1 MPNLILKNAEIVFPN
16 ERSDKNIFIENEKF
30 SAFYDEKQADEI
42 IDLSEHTIFAGFID
56 AHIHGAVG
64 VDVNA
69 ATADDLY
76 KMAEFLA
83 EKGTTA
89 WLPTFVPDADE
100 TYERVVGEI
109 EKIIEIQANAPV
121 AQIVGLHYEGVF
133 ANEKMCGALRP
144 RFFKKF
150 TGTEVGDLPKL
161 KTGAHLTTF
170 APEVAGGIALV
181 KELKKQN
188 WIPSIGHTRADFE
201 ILEKAFDAG
210 AKHLTHFFNAM
221 TGLHHRE
228 IGVVGW
234 ALGKENVTFDII
246 ADGVHVAPQV
256 LKLAAETKSADKVS
270 LISDAVL
277 PAGLGDGDF
286 EIWNEKVSVVN
297 GKTRNERG
305 SIAGSVIT
313 LHDAVKQMLALGF
326 SESEVSK
333 MASANPAKLLGLEK
347 THGSIEQG
355 KRADL
360 VALDKDGNVRL
371 TIIGGKI
378 AYKMDNG

>member
-1 MPNLILKNAEIVFPN
+1 MPNLILKNAGIVFPN
-16 ERSDKNIFIENEKF
+16 EKLEKNILIENGRF
-30 SAFYDEKQADEI
+30 STFFSEEKQADEI

-69 ATADDLY
+69 ASVDELY
-76 KMAEFLA
+76 KMAKFLA

-89 WLPTFVPDADE
+89 WLPTFVPDSDD
-100 TYERVVGEI
+100 TYRKVVGEI
-109 EKIIEIQANAPV
+109 EKLIEIQANEPI

-144 RFFKKF
+144 QFFKKF
-150 TGTEVGDLPKL
+150 TKNELDDLPKL
-161 KTGAHLTTF
+161 KNGAHLTTF
-170 APEVAGGIALV
+170 APEVENGIELV

-188 WIPSIGHTRADFE
+188 WIPSIGHTKADFQT
-201 ILEKAFDAG
+201 LEKAFDAG

-234 ALGKENVTFDII
+234 ALGKEDVTFDII
-246 ADGVHVAPQV
+246 ADGVHVAAQV
-256 LKLAAETKSADKVS
+256 LKLAVKSKSADKVS

-277 PAGLGDGDF
+277 PTGLGDGEF
-286 EIWNEKVSVVN
+286 EIWGEKVSVAS
-297 GKTRNERG
+297 GKTQNERG

-326 SESEVSK
+326 SESDVSK

-347 THGSIEQG
+347 THGSLEEG

-360 VALDKDGNVRL
+360 VALDAEGNVRL

-378 AYKMDNG
+378 AYKS